1 MDATDVL
8 ITDLAESVPHVLVSA
23 MRARETNVVRGLQ
36 AIANTIWHATNPAV
50 RLVELVVDARR
61 EGERF
66 VYRGLMEEVINST
79 RGLEIIEDFVDWGL
93 IEEGVD
99 DDGDFIYVAPSFWDA
114 FIASLDSAAPDLG
127 LEALGRLLGLCSLAR
142 HADRRTVGLKNYIP
156 VKSVAVRASREDGAI
171 PKDEAKGLFCRY
183 AGYDADRRWLDLIRG
198 QMQRVP
204 SLRFF
209 ADAMAEPLIVNQDAI
224 VAIERVI
231 DRTNWLFR
239 ERGIT

>member
-1 MDATDVL
+1 MVSGIDL
-8 ITDLAESVPHVLVSA
+8 LLTDLAESIPHVLVSA
-23 MRARETNVVRGLQ
+23 MRAREANVVRGLQ
-36 AIANTIWHATNPAV
+36 AIANTIWHVTNPAV
-50 RLVELVVDARR
+50 RLVELIVDAKR

-79 RGLEIIEDFVDWGL
+79 RGREIIEDFVDWGL

-99 DDGDFIYVAPSFWDA
+99 DDGDFIYVVPSFWDW
-114 FIASLDSAAPDLG
+114 FIDSHDSDAPDLG

-156 VKSVAVRASREDGAI
+156 VKSVTVRASRGGGAI

-204 SLRFF
+204 RLRFF
-209 ADAMAEPLIVNQDAI
+209 ADAAAEPLIVNPDAI
-224 VAIERVI
+224 VALERVI
-231 DRTNWLFR
+231 ARTNELLIGR
-239 ERGIT
+239 SI